1 MSINIDPVLQ
11 KTLDG
16 LGLNEKESAVYCFL
30 LQRGESSAITV
41 SRGVELHRQFVY
53 NALHSLG
60 EKGLVAQT
68 GTTRSKWRAN
78 NPRRFI
84 AIAEEK
90 QLLAIRAVDGLLAL
104 AHQKEGQE
112 FEVIE
117 GVQAY
122 RARLL
127 NTVIEMPRESVVCLV
142 CGEWNRYFELAG
154 EKGHEA
160 WERARLSKG
169 ITFRVI
175 GPSSLAKAIEGSARN
190 DMEYRTLK
198 HLDQNLVNTVIY
210 SDRVDFD
217 IYGEPHVTF
226 TIKNPEI
233 AASQRRFFDLLW
245 SVAQERF

>member
-1 MSINIDPVLQ
+1 MSIILDSQIQ

-53 NALHSLG
+53 NALNALKG
-60 EKGLVAQT
+60 KGLVAQI
-68 GTTRSKWRAN
+68 GTTRSKWRVH

-90 QLLAIRAVDGLLAL
+90 QLLAQKAVDSLLAL
-104 AHQKEGQE
+104 AQKKDGQE

-117 GVQAY
+117 GTQAY

-127 NTVIEMPRESVVCLV
+127 STIVEMPRDSVVCLI
-142 CGEWNRYFELAG
+142 CGEWYRYFELAG
-154 EKGHEA
+154 EKGHAE
-160 WERARLSKG
+160 WERVRLSKG

-175 GPSSLAKAIEGSARN
+175 GPASLAKAIEHSARN
-190 DMEYRTLK
+190 DLEYRTLPQ
-198 HLDQNLVNTVIY
+198 LDKNLVNTVIY
-210 SDRVDFD
+210 DDRVDFD

-233 AASQRRFFDLLW
+233 AASQRRFFNLLW
-245 SVAQERF
+245 GAAQEK